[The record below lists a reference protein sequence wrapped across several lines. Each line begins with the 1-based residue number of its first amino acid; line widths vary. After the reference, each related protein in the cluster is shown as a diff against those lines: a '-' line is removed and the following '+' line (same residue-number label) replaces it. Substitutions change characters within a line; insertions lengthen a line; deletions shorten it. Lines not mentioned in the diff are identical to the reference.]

1 MRLVLFEPEIPQN
14 TASMLRLCACLG
26 VSVDIIEPCG
36 FVFDDRK
43 LKRVGMDYI
52 DVVDYTLHS
61 SWDAFKAQLSGR
73 LVLLTTKATTP
84 YTSFSFEENDC
95 LMVGRESSGVPE
107 DIARGM
113 DHKIKIPLCSHT
125 RSLNVAQAA
134 TLVVGEALRQ
144 LDGFPR

>member
-26 VSVDIIEPCG
+26 VPVDIIEPCG

-52 DVVDYTLHS
+52 DFVDYTLHS
-61 SWDAFKAQLSGR
+61 SWEAFKEKCTGR
-73 LVLLTTKATTP
+73 LVLLTTKAITP
-84 YTSFSFEENDC
+84 HTSFSFKSDDC
-95 LMVGRESSGVPE
+95 IMVGRESSGVPE
-107 DIARGM
+107 GIA
-113 DHKIKIPLCSHT
+113 KEIPSKLKIPLAGQA

-134 TLVVGEALRQ
+134 TLALGEALRQ
-144 LDGFPR
+144 IDGFPH